1 MIVGLVILG
10 LLLLLLPVPV
20 ILAAIVLVTTL
31 VAALAVT
38 PVAGFLAFK
47 LLTRS
52 NANKKRKVESDHKN
66 VVDTDE
72 KGSRISELENL
83 DLE

>member
-20 ILAAIVLVTTL
+20 ILAAILLVTTL
-31 VAALAVT
+31 VAALAAA

-47 LLTRS
+47 LFSRTS
-52 NANKKRKVESDHKN
+52 ANKNRKV
-66 VVDTDE
+66 
-72 KGSRISELENL
+72 
-83 DLE
+83 